1 MPSLADLFPDEDFRF
16 HLTLRRGEP
25 REFFRRQDL
34 SGRLIEE
41 RKQWLAEDLNRYS
54 GLLSGGEA
62 HLTEFIEL
70 CRVWDVI
77 DLQETRESGFESAT
91 AAISLKQ
98 LGGLLEPDFVFL
110 TADAEGNFRMSGGV
124 VCFPSGWALEEK
136 MGHTLEFIHGVVPG
150 LNPLLSSPINQF
162 LSKLKPG
169 VAYQRDNWGIAATDE
184 LNQHPG
190 RRLPAPVLPVV
201 FDQLWLRVEY
211 QVLIA
216 LPRSKGVLFGIR
228 VVNHRLDSLLDD
240 SAVVRGLAR
249 ALVSMPDSVAHYKRL
264 EAVRTPLVESLQFV
278 T

>member
-1 MPSLADLFPDEDFRF
+1 MPSLADLFPDENFRF

-25 REFFRRQDL
+25 REFFRRQDS
-34 SGRLIEE
+34 SGRLIAE
-41 RKQWLAEDLNRYS
+41 RKRWLAAEPSRYS
-54 GLLSGGEA
+54 ALLPDGEA

-70 CRVWDVI
+70 CRAWDV
-77 DLQETRESGFESAT
+77 LESQETREIGLESAP
-91 AAISLKQ
+91 AGMALKKV
-98 LGGLLEPDFVFL
+98 GGLLEPDFVFL
-110 TADAEGNFRMSGGV
+110 AADADGNFRMRGGV
-124 VCFPSGWALEEK
+124 VCFPSGWALQEK

-184 LNQHPG
+184 LNQHPL
-190 RRLPAPVLPVV
+190 RHLPAPEPPVE

-228 VVNHRLDSLLDD
+228 IVNHRLDSLLHD
-240 SAVVRGLAR
+240 SGVVRGLTR
-249 ALVSMPDSVAHYKRL
+249 ALVSMPDSVAVYKRL
-264 EAVRTPLVESLQFV
+264 ETVRAPLVQALKFV